1 MFNGLG
7 ATEFIIIAVFILVF
21 FGAKRIPEL
30 ARGLGQGIK
39 EFRQASK
46 DIKREIEE
54 SSKDIED
61 AINTEEKRKQ
71 LNNTNRALIPKTIQ
85 ETRSQILD
93 GKLTLPDVVEHYFR
107 QISEKNAEINAFVYQ
122 DRDDALA
129 QATRIQKKIAS
140 GEPGRLLGAIMGIK
154 DVICESG
161 KPTTC
166 ASKMLSNFESVYDAT
181 VIEKLKSED
190 AILNRSPEYG

>member
-61 AINTEEKRKQ
+61 AINTEEKKT
-71 LNNTNRALIPKTIQ
+71 TNK
-85 ETRSQILD
+85 
-93 GKLTLPDVVEHYFR
+93 
-107 QISEKNAEINAFVYQ
+107 
-122 DRDDALA
+122 
-129 QATRIQKKIAS
+129 
-140 GEPGRLLGAIMGIK
+140 
-154 DVICESG
+154 
-161 KPTTC
+161 
-166 ASKMLSNFESVYDAT
+166 
-181 VIEKLKSED
+181 
-190 AILNRSPEYG
+190 